1 MRGRR
6 GEKRSPAVV
15 GYRTQ
20 KRLERRQL
28 RGKKIKLF
36 LSIFSSLLLVAV
48 IVFGGI
54 FWFGGQDFLA
64 RVLKRQKPGAERAL
78 KPKEEPKKIK
88 TTILVIGA
96 RESGDGELASGLLL
110 MVYDSEAKKVGGV
123 VFHEDTLVQIPGR
136 GFERICEV
144 LESGISTTLATV
156 KNFIGVPIDY
166 YLQLDYFD
174 FERIVNNVAL
184 ENFFDKATK
193 TNLSPTRRSELRK
206 EIARVDSLNRHVIPL
221 PVKPVTVG
229 RETYYE
235 PKKDEVDHLVSLFW
249 GIKRGEDQQ
258 VRVVILNGCGM
269 PGVAGEVA
277 QKLIEGNYKVIDT
290 KNADNF
296 NYAKTQILVYSEQ
309 HKSAAFKI
317 KDLLGVGVILS
328 KSFSQDLADIAV
340 VVGKD
345 YKPTT
350 QEEMEE

>member
-1 MRGRR
+1 MRDHRSR
-6 GEKRSPAVV
+6 KRSPIVV

-28 RGKKIKLF
+28 RRKRLKLF
-36 LSIFSSLLLVAV
+36 LPILSALLLVVLLAL
-48 IVFGGI
+48 GSI

-64 RVLKRQKPGAERAL
+64 RVLKRQKPEVTRVSG
-78 KPKEEPKKIK
+78 PKEEPKKVK

-96 RESGDGELASGLLL
+96 RENRDGELASGLLL
-110 MVYDSEAKKVGGV
+110 MVYDSEAKKIGGV

-144 LESGISTTLATV
+144 LESGIPTTLATV
-156 KNFIGVPIDY
+156 KNFMGVPIDY

-174 FERIVNNVAL
+174 FERIVSNVAL

-193 TNLSPTRRSELRK
+193 TSLSPSRRSELRG

-221 PVKPVTVG
+221 PVKPITVG

-249 GIKRGEDQQ
+249 GVKRGEDQQ
-258 VRVVILNGCGM
+258 VRVVVLNGCGL

-296 NYAKTQILVYSEQ
+296 NYAKTQILVYNEH
-309 HKSAAFKI
+309 HKSTAFKI

-345 YKPTT
+345 YRPAGQGETE
-350 QEEMEE
+350 Q